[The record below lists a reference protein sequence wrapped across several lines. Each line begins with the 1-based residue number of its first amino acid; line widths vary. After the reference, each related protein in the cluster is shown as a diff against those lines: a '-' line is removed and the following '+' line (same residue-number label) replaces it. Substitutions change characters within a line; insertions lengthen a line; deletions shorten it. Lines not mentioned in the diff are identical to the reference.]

1 MSWKGIFMD
10 QYDLARE
17 IMDCAHSKGLT
28 LTDYLI
34 GLYEPGANNEMLGIV
49 NNALAHYAAEEKALA

>member
-1 MSWKGIFMD
+1 MD

-28 LTDYLI
+28 LTDYLL
-34 GLYEPGANNEMLGIV
+34 GLYEPDANNEMLEIV
-49 NNALAHYAAEEKALA
+49 NNALAHYANEKAVA